1 MNILKIWLAASRGS
15 CRESPRPAANNLP
28 VTQPTERSGGIARA
42 PARRARCCRSRVSDS
57 PAHPSH
63 VAALQCQ
70 IEERSKQR
78 GNYVGPHRIKAGLA
92 YVGREILQHSL
103 TKRGFKGRVVSHRSP
118 RKEAR
123 SSDSVGKSPNCRL
136 RLRFW
141 PSVIA
146 TLAQPFK
153 NEGM

>member
-1 MNILKIWLAASRGS
+1 MAYCGSSGTQRSRDEHPSRYGS
-15 CRESPRPAANNLP
+15 
-28 VTQPTERSGGIARA
+28 
-42 PARRARCCRSRVSDS
+42 RRAGAHAGNLRDQPPIISLSPNRRSAPGD
-57 PAHPSH
+57 
-63 VAALQCQ
+63 
-70 IEERSKQR
+70 
-78 GNYVGPHRIKAGLA
+78 RIKAGLA

-153 NEGM
+153 TEGM